1 MTIAAVCNELRSLC
15 NSIVKILGLVHGK
28 YRGKLLVCE
37 FFADINGLNLT
48 DQDLGL
54 SRYSNACHFSDSSS
68 LLSYDLGI
76 QCTVDKDGLSD
87 LLDLVF

>member
-1 MTIAAVCNELRSLC
+1 M
-15 NSIVKILGLVHGK
+15 
-28 YRGKLLVCE
+28 CE

-87 LLDLVF
+87 FLDLVFFKEVASSVKELFLHFL